1 MEQGVRGWGGMRGL
15 LFQIGLLGGK
25 GVWGRGGGAGRV
37 KNGLHA
43 GMLCIFCSL
52 RLRFMIG
59 VLR

>member
-1 MEQGVRGWGGMRGL
+1 MRGWGCRRGSVFQVGL
-15 LFQIGLLGGK
+15 LEGK

-37 KNGLHA
+37 KNGLYA
-43 GMLCIFCSL
+43 GMLYTFCSL